1 MVPHRLLLRDP
12 DYVRKAWKLGK
23 YLCRVLSSNHNLIH
37 NHSLFFG
44 IALTEAEGPHR
55 LPISSGFAD
64 VSRTTP
70 SMLLLPPAAKS
81 LINLHERNEFIPL
94 RLG

>member
-1 MVPHRLLLRDP
+1 VVSHRLLLRDP

-23 YLCRVLSSNHNLIH
+23 YLCRVLSSNH
-37 NHSLFFG
+37 
-44 IALTEAEGPHR
+44 EAERPHR
-55 LPISSGFAD
+55 LPISSGFGD

>member
-1 MVPHRLLLRDP
+1 VVPHRLLLRDP

-23 YLCRVLSSNHNLIH
+23 YLCRVLSNHNLLH
-37 NHSLFFG
+37 NNSLFFG
-44 IALTEAEGPHR
+44 IALAEAERPHR

-64 VSRTTP
+64 GSRTTP

-81 LINLHERNEFIPL
+81 LINLDERNEFIPL